1 MGQVWRATHPGQNIQ
16 VAIKILHADFARH
29 EGLKLAFYD
38 EVRAVSGLDHPNI
51 VGVLDY
57 GEVTD
62 SAGYFVPG
70 CPWLAMEFVAGH
82 TLFRLR
88 GKLPWREAR
97 KVLLAL
103 LDALAHAHARGVI
116 HRDLKPGNVLL
127 GERVVLCDFGL
138 AQAVDNICTDEE
150 VAVGTPPYMA
160 PEQFLGSWR
169 DFGPWTDLYSLG
181 CLAHTLICGV
191 PPFGYSDLQTCRQGH
206 LERAPPPLA
215 PLIEV
220 PEDVDTWLRILLAKD
235 PEERFRR
242 AADAAWALTRLRE
255 SPLLSP
261 ARGSETIDG
270 DEIPTVSISTT
281 GREAL
286 VFEDEEHRSPPSAE
300 IEAVVP
306 PMPRDW
312 RRMERAGVH
321 LRGAGLRL
329 WGLRSIPMVNRE
341 PEREVLWGELR
352 RVRGRGGARGV
363 VLRGP
368 SGCGKTRLADW
379 LAERSKETGAAL
391 AMKATHDAKGGHLGG
406 LGGMLRREL
415 RCIGL
420 REAGEILDRVREVLD
435 RLGESSDDAEAI
447 AEMIRPAGLVTFG
460 GPTERYLVLERLV
473 RSLARDRPLVLVLDD
488 VQWGHDA
495 LGFARHLLGRKV
507 PVLLVLTAREE
518 ALAERPEELALLEA
532 LDARELRVGLLTQRH
547 QVELLQERLGL
558 ARSLAAEVGRRTS
571 GNPLFAVQLVGDWVQ
586 REVLRSTDEGFVLEA
601 EAPLPDNV
609 HSVWS
614 ERVERLLAERPDSDR
629 VALELAACLGQ
640 EVSDAEWR
648 GVCALRQLPKTGL
661 EEVLIR
667 QGLARRHPE
676 GAAWSFAHGMLR
688 ESIERRA
695 REQGRWKEHALTCAK
710 AMGRGGDDPARL
722 GKLLVEAEKARQ
734 ALAPLLE
741 GAQRAL
747 TSNDFQ
753 EARML
758 LAVRVD
764 ALTAAKMPAS
774 DPIWGEGELLELR
787 MARLQVD
794 RAGIER
800 WGDKLMASAQR
811 YGWTRLEC
819 LALVERASA
828 DRKLGAID
836 EAFERLTR
844 VEHLCTLE
852 PDPEA
857 LGLAAQIRG
866 VMLTQMGELSR
877 ARGQLRRAL
886 TLLSDDPVYV
896 VQCTHLLALVAR
908 YEGRS
913 EQAKKLV
920 LRALQIAESRG
931 IRYLMPMCKLGL
943 GEDARLAGN
952 PIEAE
957 RWYREAE
964 AGFESIGSTDAVTA
978 RLNIGLALMEQQ
990 RWSEARPLLASAC
1003 KNFEEQG
1010 HRTYLAAA
1018 HVSLLPCAAHDEDW
1032 TALAQHL
1039 DSAKTLIEET
1049 SFTDYDIPRFCGHA
1063 AQMAED
1069 AGETFHAM
1077 RCWALCAREWKRLGR
1092 EAEAETAAQRAK
1104 KLNQVLRSR
1113 STPRNKA

>member
-29 EGLKLAFYD
+29 DGLKLAFYD

-57 GEVTD
+57 GEVEASTR
-62 SAGYFVPG
+62 YFVPG
-70 CPWLAMEFVAGH
+70 CPWLAMELVPGS
-82 TLFRLR
+82 TLFRVR
-88 GKLPWREAR
+88 GKLSWRKTRE
-97 KVLLAL
+97 VLLAL

-127 GERVVLCDFGL
+127 GQHVVLCDFGL
-138 AQAVDNICTDEE
+138 AHAVDSVCNDDEL
-150 VAVGTPPYMA
+150 VVGTPPYMA
-160 PEQFLGSWR
+160 PEQFLGAWR

-191 PPFGYSDLQTCRQGH
+191 PPFGYSDVETCRQGH
-206 LERAPPPLA
+206 IERSPPPLA

-235 PEERFRR
+235 PMKRFRR
-242 AADAAWALTRLRE
+242 AADAAWALTRLQETR
-255 SPLLSP
+255 LLSP
-261 ARGSETIDG
+261 KVEKPKAPEEDEVPTI
-270 DEIPTVSISTT
+270 ELTT
-281 GREAL
+281 SKRQVL
-286 VFEDEEHRSPPSAE
+286 VFEEQEDRDAPRSE
-300 IEAVVP
+300 IEAMVP

-312 RRMERAGVH
+312 RRTERIGVH

-329 WGLRSIPMVNRE
+329 WGLRSIPMVDRE

-352 RVRGRGGARGV
+352 RVRARGSARGV

-379 LAERSKETGAAL
+379 LAERAKETGAAL
-391 AMKATHDAKGGHLGG
+391 AMKAHHDSQGGHLGG

-415 RCIGL
+415 RCIDL
-420 REAGEILDRVREVLD
+420 DTDQILERVREVLD
-435 RLGESSDDAEAI
+435 RRGEPSDADAI
-447 AEMIRPAGLVTFG
+447 AEMIRPVGLVTFG

-473 RSLARDRPLVLVLDD
+473 LSLTRDRPMVLVLDD

-518 ALAERPEELALLEA
+518 ALAERPEELEALEA
-532 LDARELRVGLLTQRH
+532 LDARDLRVGMLSEQH
-547 QVELLQERLGL
+547 QVQLLRERLGL
-558 ARSLAAEVGRRTS
+558 ARSLAADVGRRTS

-601 EAPLPDNV
+601 DAPLPDDV
-609 HSVWS
+609 HTVWS
-614 ERVERLLAERPDSDR
+614 ERVERLLADRPSTDR

-640 EVSDAEWR
+640 EVSDVEWR
-648 GVCALRQLPKTGL
+648 GVRALRHLPDTGL

-695 REQGRWKEHALTCAK
+695 REQDRWKGHALTCAQ
-710 AMGRGGDDPARL
+710 AMSRGGNDPARL
-722 GKLLVEAEKARQ
+722 GKLLIEAEKPRL
-734 ALAPLLE
+734 ALPPLLE
-741 GAQRAL
+741 GARQAL
-747 TSNDFQ
+747 TSNDFR
-753 EARML
+753 EARAL
-758 LAVRVD
+758 LAARVK
-764 ALTAAKMPAS
+764 ALQAAKVPQS
-774 DPIWGEGELLELR
+774 DPTWGEGQLLELR

-794 RAGIER
+794 RAGIEL
-800 WGDKLMASAQR
+800 WGDKLLASAER
-811 YGWTRLEC
+811 YSWTRLEC

-836 EAFERLTR
+836 EAFERLAR
-844 VEHLCTLE
+844 VERLCALE
-852 PDPEA
+852 PDSEA

-886 TLLSDDPVYV
+886 TLLSNDPIYV

-908 YEGRS
+908 YEGRT
-913 EQAKKLV
+913 EQARKLV
-920 LRALQIAESRG
+920 LRALEVAQSRG

-943 GEDARLAGN
+943 GEDARLAGD
-952 PIEAE
+952 PVEAE
-957 RWYREAE
+957 RWYREAA

-990 RWSEARPLLASAC
+990 RWPEARPLLDAARADY
-1003 KNFEEQG
+1003 EEQG
-1010 HRTYLAAA
+1010 HRSYLAAA
-1018 HVSLLPCAAHDEDW
+1018 HVALLPCAAHDEDW
-1032 TALAQHL
+1032 PAFEHHL
-1039 DSAKTLIEET
+1039 LSGKVLIEET
-1049 SFTDYDIPRFCGHA
+1049 SFTDYDIPRYCGQA

-1069 AGETFHAM
+1069 AQQLFHAM
-1077 RCWALCAREWKRLGR
+1077 RCWALCAREWQRLGR
-1092 EAEAETAAQRAK
+1092 EDEAQAALQRART
-1104 KLNQVLRSR
+1104 LSEEQ
-1113 STPRNKA
+1113 